1 MRPPEATSLKAISES
16 VLRIRNP
23 VKGHPSGRGLSH
35 NNGGD
40 ITEDNKE
47 LSMSDAYVRLMK
59 DIQPTLDVI
68 RQSYSGMLAVA
79 ETLSGIREAMR
90 PVMETIYATEETRRI
105 ISQAVNS
112 YAESIRPVL
121 RSSAIAYQNMSMIS
135 KAISSSIP
143 KYDFS
148 GIIKVSE
155 VLSGINFNKLSL
167 AAQSVLEENDWSDDE
182 DAIERFAE
190 KVCEAY
196 VADTE
201 EEQHVIEEIKTVTTT
216 QPKELTTEEKALR
229 QSYIQ
234 TVLNVLSILIAI
246 YFGIASMNNKIEIPE
261 TTINNVQYV
270 NNYYIEN
277 GYDKD
282 FLNDCGLRI
291 VNQEIK
297 PRIKPDCS
305 SRVTGTLEPGA
316 VVSVTDKYKK
326 WIWIT
331 WTNEDGDYVSGW
343 IQNYKVSE
351 FTK

>member
-1 MRPPEATSLKAISES
+1 M
-16 VLRIRNP
+16 V
-23 VKGHPSGRGLSH
+23 LSH
-35 NNGGD
+35 IDGGD

-47 LSMSDAYVRLMK
+47 ISMADAYVGLMK
-59 DIQPTLDVI
+59 DIQPTLEII

-79 ETLSGIREAMR
+79 ETLSGVREAMK
-90 PVMETIYATEETRRI
+90 PLMETIYATEEIRGI

-112 YAESIRPVL
+112 YSNNIAPVI
-121 RSSAIAYQNMSMIS
+121 RSSMIACQNMSSIS
-135 KAISSSIP
+135 KAIADSIP

-148 GIIKVSE
+148 GIVKVSG
-155 VLSGINFNKLSL
+155 VLANIDFNKLSL
-167 AAQSVLEENDWSDDE
+167 AAQSVLEENDWSGDE
-182 DAIERFAE
+182 DDLEKFAE
-190 KVCEAY
+190 KVSEAY
-196 VADTE
+196 VVETE
-201 EEQHVIEEIKTVTTT
+201 DEQQEIEKIKAVTKSSN
-216 QPKELTTEEKALR
+216 KELTAEDKALKLT
-229 QSYIQ
+229 YIQ
-234 TVLNVLSILIAI
+234 TIVAILSFVATM
-246 YFGIASMNNKIEIPE
+246 YFGIASLNNKVEIPE

-305 SRVTGTLEPGA
+305 SRVTGTLEPGT